1 MALRVGVQPI
11 TWFGEV
17 SVTVGQVTGASSKTC
32 TATVP
37 SYIGTDSAVL
47 VTTASSMDNGLAIG
61 HAWVSAA
68 GTVSFKVINST
79 GGNLTPAGD
88 PITVKIL
95 VF

>member
-11 TWFGEV
+11 TWFGEA
-17 SVTVGQVTGASSKTC
+17 SVTVGQVSANTTKTA

-37 SYIGTDSAVL
+37 SYIGTDSAVM
-47 VTTASSMDNGLAIG
+47 VTTASSMDNGLSIG
-61 HAWVSAA
+61 HAWISAA
-68 GTVSFKVINST
+68 GTVSFKVINAT
-79 GGNLTPAGD
+79 GGPLTPAGD